1 MAGSQN
7 NGPITAGRINLE
19 EGSWAP
25 GEEFKGGPPG
35 IPGSPRLT
43 VPNDFPEL
51 ELNVEPA
58 AAAGTAVVTGL
69 IMVNPPALGGRGGSA
84 AGGFCGSWNCGG

>member
-51 ELNVEPA
+51 ELNVERSGA
-58 AAAGTAVVTGL
+58 
-69 IMVNPPALGGRGGSA
+69 RGGLA
-84 AGGFCGSWNCGG
+84 KNT